1 LTDEGKTEKIQ
12 GYGSD
17 FYGPTAF
24 YNVEFGSAKAVTGIG
39 SRRIVIEGK
48 MSINTV
54 DSAKW
59 GREVHIQVYA
69 STHKN
74 EDRNPSKWSR
84 AEIYIPLK
92 DLGKLID
99 ALVEI
104 QMREVGAI

>member
-17 FYGPTAF
+17 FYGP
-24 YNVEFGSAKAVTGIG
+24 VTGIG

-48 MSINTV
+48 MSVNAV

-69 STHKN
+69 STHRN
-74 EDRNPSKWSR
+74 ENRNPSRWSR

-99 ALVEI
+99 TLVEI